1 MPMVNYTLM
10 VYQLV
15 YQKLGNTRV
24 QFGIQTSSMLGCD
37 VVVKNY
43 KMFALSISKKTSQ
56 NYKKLSRLT

>member
-1 MPMVNYTLM
+1 
-10 VYQLV
+10 
-15 YQKLGNTRV
+15 
-24 QFGIQTSSMLGCD
+24 MLGCD